1 MSFESME
8 FMKHRDTKTYSLR
21 NKEETL
27 IYTRNDKLK
36 HPLDLKNWLD
46 TKTSI
51 WYINMDIETWPWY
64 KNVSHDMKH
73 GLDKETQTLY

>member
-1 MSFESME
+1 
-8 FMKHRDTKTYSLR
+8 
-21 NKEETL
+21 
-27 IYTRNDKLK
+27 
-36 HPLDLKNWLD
+36 LKNWLD